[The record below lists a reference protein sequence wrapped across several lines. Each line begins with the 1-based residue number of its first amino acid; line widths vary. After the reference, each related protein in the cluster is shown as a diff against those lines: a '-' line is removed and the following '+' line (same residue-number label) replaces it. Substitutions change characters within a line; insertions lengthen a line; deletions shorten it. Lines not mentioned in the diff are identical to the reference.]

1 MYISVTV
8 EALRSLLAQQPRL
21 KRCKR
26 YFIAG
31 HGYGASVAVSEVT
44 ESPDLVGAVVLI
56 GAVGSH
62 DRDVFPLPVFTTNGD
77 LDGEVRITMTAE
89 SFR

>member
-1 MYISVTV
+1 M
-8 EALRSLLAQQPRL
+8 
-21 KRCKR
+21 
-26 YFIAG
+26 
-31 HGYGASVAVSEVT
+31 T
-44 ESPDLVGAVVLI
+44 EFPDLVGALVLI